1 MEIKEML
8 EKKEILKQ
16 SILNLIR
23 EFQKE
28 TTLYDLD
35 INGHQYYVDASTACT
50 RQSLPGYY
58 ELNININIK

>member
-8 EKKEILKQ
+8 EKKETLRQ
-16 SILNLIR
+16 SILDLVY

-50 RQSLPGYY
+50 RQSLPGHY
-58 ELNININIK
+58 ELNISINIK